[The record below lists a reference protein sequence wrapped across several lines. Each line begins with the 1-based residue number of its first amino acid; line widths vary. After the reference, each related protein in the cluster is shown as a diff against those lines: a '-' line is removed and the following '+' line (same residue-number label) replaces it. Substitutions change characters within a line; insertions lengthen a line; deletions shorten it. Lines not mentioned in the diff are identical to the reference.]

1 MKVQLTVYLLVI
13 ALSAQAGFR
22 ERIELLTDKNSYLS
36 GEDIVVTATTTNA
49 GRQAVEFSKVA
60 YVELTDTNRVQAQLM
75 MVVENATGRGI
86 LSIPGNLPT
95 GYYRLRAYTRFMRNE
110 GSEVFANRVIA
121 VVNAATL
128 HHSELGG
135 KAGQL
140 EVSGSEPGNAT
151 EHSEVSESD
160 VPERALQSTK
170 QGWSGMVRTDK
181 ARYGRREKGLV
192 TVEGMP
198 AGVAVYHLSIA
209 ADMGLEE
216 IPAVKDTLTLNKST
230 INPSSYL
237 AEYEGH
243 IITASIK
250 GISPATRAVLLSVPG
265 TTPSLIAGRK
275 TDSGDYEFITRNLKG
290 TIELVTSIDT
300 REDERFTLDFQS
312 PFAPVNHC
320 KLPELKIDSAN
331 IPAIVQRYIALQAR
345 DAFQPELYNYQ
356 KLVHSSSLTP
366 EWTYRLEEYTRFN
379 TIEEV
384 ILEFVSNVRFRRI
397 NGIRTLAVNR
407 EGVEGYT
414 LGNTLVVLDNVPVF
428 NHELLLN
435 YDASLV
441 KQIDVYRGQYVFSG
455 QLYDGIVSFSTYTSD
470 FRGFQLDRS
479 TMINTY
485 KGPQPR
491 VQLKTPDTFS
501 GQLSHNEPDFR
512 TTLLMESHRSPEKL
526 QLPFITSDH
535 TGTYFVRIKG
545 LTTDGNEFSE
555 TRLIEVN

>member
-1 MKVQLTVYLLVI
+1 MKIQLTVYLLIIVI
-13 ALSAQAGFR
+13 SAQAGFR

-36 GEDIVVTATTTNA
+36 GEDIVVTVTTTNA

-60 YVELTDTNRVQAQLM
+60 YVELTDTNRVHAQLM

-95 GYYRLRAYTRFMRNE
+95 GYYRLRAYTRYMRNE
-110 GSEVFANRVIA
+110 GSEVFANKFIA

-140 EVSGSEPGNAT
+140 EVS
-151 EHSEVSESD
+151 ESN

-192 TVEGMP
+192 TVEGVP

-216 IPAVKDTLTLNKST
+216 IPAVKDTLTLNKPT

-275 TDSGDYEFITRNLKG
+275 TDSRDYEFITRNLKG

-345 DAFQPELYNYQ
+345 DVFQPELYSYQ

-441 KQIDVYRGQYVFSG
+441 KLIDVYRGQYVFSG

-501 GQLSHNEPDFR
+501 GQLPHNVPDFR
-512 TTLLMESHRSPEKL
+512 TTILMESHSSPEKL

-545 LTTDGNEFSE
+545 LTTDGTEFSE

>member
-1 MKVQLTVYLLVI
+1 MKIQLTVYLLIIVI
-13 ALSAQAGFR
+13 SAQAGFR

-36 GEDIVVTATTTNA
+36 GEDIVVTVTTTNA

-60 YVELTDTNRVQAQLM
+60 YVELTDTNRVHAQLM

-95 GYYRLRAYTRFMRNE
+95 GYYRLRAYTRYMRNE
-110 GSEVFANRVIA
+110 GSEVFANKLIA

-140 EVSGSEPGNAT
+140 EVS
-151 EHSEVSESD
+151 ESN

-170 QGWSGMVRTDK
+170 QWWSGMVRTDK

-192 TVEGMP
+192 TVEGVP

-216 IPAVKDTLTLNKST
+216 IPAVKDTLTLNKPT

-312 PFAPVNHC
+312 PFAPVNLC

-345 DAFQPELYNYQ
+345 DVFQPELYSYQ

-501 GQLSHNEPDFR
+501 GQLPHNVPDFR
-512 TTLLMESHRSPEKL
+512 TTILMESHSSPEKL

-545 LTTDGNEFSE
+545 LTTDGTEFSE